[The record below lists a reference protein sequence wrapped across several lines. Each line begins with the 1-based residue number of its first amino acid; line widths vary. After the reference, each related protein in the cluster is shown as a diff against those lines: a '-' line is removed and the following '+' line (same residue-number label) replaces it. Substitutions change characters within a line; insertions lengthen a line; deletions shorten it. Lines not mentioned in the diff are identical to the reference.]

1 MALTSE
7 TFESFFLRATGKRP
21 YPYQSALAEE
31 PIQNRLLHVP
41 TGAGKTAAVVIA
53 WLWRQIVDK
62 EQTPRRLIYCL
73 PMRVLVEQ
81 TRTNI
86 EEWLGRI
93 GTEIKV
99 YTLMG
104 ADLEEEWESHPE
116 APAVLVGTQDM
127 LLSRALNRGY
137 GMSRYRWPL
146 HFGLLNNDCLWIF
159 DEIQLMGAGL
169 PSSTQLAA
177 FRENFST
184 FGPVASIWMSATLNL
199 ADMRSVDFTPHAN
212 SVRVTK
218 PTAPDID
225 DPGFSKRLRA
235 VKKLARAPASCRT
248 PEGLAAFVEQNHQP
262 GTQTLVVLNRVERAR
277 DTFDAL
283 AHSCRDTTGGPE
295 LLLLHSRFRP
305 AERRAWQEL
314 LGQKP
319 CMNGRIVVSTQ
330 VIEAGVDITSAL
342 LVTDLAPYSSL
353 VQRFGRCNRNAEF
366 EDAKI
371 YWVDRPLTTRQA
383 QLGEVAELDEKQKVE
398 VALPYEWTELKQAE
412 SLVAHI
418 TSANPASLPPTT
430 PATARQH
437 VLRRRDLVDL
447 FDTTRD
453 LSGFDIDISRF
464 VRGGEEHDVLVACA
478 SANSL

>member
-1 MALTSE
+1 MARTPE
-7 TFESFFLRATGKRP
+7 TFESFFRRATGNRP

-31 PIQNRLLHVP
+31 TIQNRLLSVP
-41 TGAGKTAAVVIA
+41 TGAGKTAAVVMA
-53 WLWRQIVDK
+53 WLWRQIVDR

-81 TRTNI
+81 TRKNI

-93 GTEIKV
+93 GTGIKV

-104 ADLEEEWESHPE
+104 ADLEEDWETQPE

-146 HFGLLNNDCLWIF
+146 HFGLLNNDCLWMF

-199 ADMRSVDFTPHAN
+199 ADMRSVDFAPRAN
-212 SVRVTK
+212 TQVTR
-218 PTAPDID
+218 PTGADLE
-225 DPGFSKRLRA
+225 DPGLSKRLRA

-283 AHSCRDTTGGPE
+283 AHSYRDTTGGPE

-319 CMNGRIVVSTQ
+319 GMNSRIIVSTQ
-330 VIEAGVDITSAL
+330 VIEAGVDISSAL

-353 VQRFGRCNRNAEF
+353 VQRFGAAIGMRSSR
-366 EDAKI
+366 
-371 YWVDRPLTTRQA
+371 TR
-383 QLGEVAELDEKQKVE
+383 
-398 VALPYEWTELKQAE
+398 
-412 SLVAHI
+412 
-418 TSANPASLPPTT
+418 
-430 PATARQH
+430 
-437 VLRRRDLVDL
+437 
-447 FDTTRD
+447 
-453 LSGFDIDISRF
+453 RF
-464 VRGGEEHDVLVACA
+464 TG
-478 SANSL
+478 